1 MKMLKINKL
10 ENKNKAT
17 AFTYF
22 RSVNI
27 IVNMNVVLDIILGY
41 FVGIDTVAK
50 LRRMLML
57 EV

>member
-1 MKMLKINKL
+1 MKMLKINNL
-10 ENKNKAT
+10 ENENKTA
-17 AFTYF
+17 AFTHF